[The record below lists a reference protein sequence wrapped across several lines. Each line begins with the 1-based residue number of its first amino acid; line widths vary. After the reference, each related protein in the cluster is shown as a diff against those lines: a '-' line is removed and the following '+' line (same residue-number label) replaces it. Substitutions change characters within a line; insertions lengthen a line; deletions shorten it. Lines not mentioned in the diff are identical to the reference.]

1 MSATCLQENPPSYLH
16 NNGYYKMNKNK
27 TEYKY
32 EIFEEISANIC
43 FRKDRNGDGVGLSLV
58 TFSIISLTIIISF
71 LYTYN
76 NYHITY

>member
-32 EIFEEISANIC
+32 ENFEEISANIC
-43 FRKDRNGDGVGLSLV
+43 FREDL
-58 TFSIISLTIIISF
+58 F
-71 LYTYN
+71 YN
-76 NYHITY
+76 TAMAWDCF